1 MHIGSMPVSQ
11 VRGVYNQSNR
21 LVNSLFHYHSKPH
34 LFIKQSNLHN
44 KPTPPPQPQ
53 QSQCLALTALT
64 PLTPSTT
71 PRVCLSY
78 IFTFLPSHHL
88 SMHEMPSGTSFDHI
102 YLLSSPSP
110 YIPPI
115 PPQFHQKTNTQ
126 SSPFEGPG
134 GCPQRRRGQAPQQ
147 RPRHRC
153 LQHWQL
159 RLHEA
164 VARHRPIKGPRRH
177 PEGRSQGSR
186 GGPSREHPPHQLSM
200 SETC

>member
-1 MHIGSMPVSQ
+1 M
-11 VRGVYNQSNR
+11 
-21 LVNSLFHYHSKPH
+21 
-34 LFIKQSNLHN
+34 
-44 KPTPPPQPQ
+44 
-53 QSQCLALTALT
+53 
-64 PLTPSTT
+64 
-71 PRVCLSY
+71 
-78 IFTFLPSHHL
+78 
-88 SMHEMPSGTSFDHI
+88 SGTDRSHAVDPVNNSKGMSIIHLHFPFFSSPLHAWNAI
-102 YLLSSPSP
+102 RYFIRPYLSSPSP

-186 GGPSREHPPHQLSM
+186 GGPSREHPPHQLSV
-200 SETC
+200 SKTCWGSLMGCDLYEEIWGHDRWRLAFGNEMKMY

>member
-34 LFIKQSNLHN
+34 LLIKQSNLHN

-102 YLLSSPSP
+102 YPHHHHIFL
-110 YIPPI
+110 
-115 PPQFHQKTNTQ
+115 QFHYNFIK
-126 SSPFEGPG
+126 
-134 GCPQRRRGQAPQQ
+134 
-147 RPRHRC
+147 
-153 LQHWQL
+153 
-159 RLHEA
+159 RLTPNQVPLKAQEA
-164 VARHRPIKGPRRH
+164 VPRGVEDKLPNSVH
-177 PEGRSQGSR
+177 DTGASSTGNSDSMKQSHAT
-186 GGPSREHPPHQLSM
+186 GPSKVPAGIQKVAPKGLEEALPESIHP
-200 SETC
+200 TN